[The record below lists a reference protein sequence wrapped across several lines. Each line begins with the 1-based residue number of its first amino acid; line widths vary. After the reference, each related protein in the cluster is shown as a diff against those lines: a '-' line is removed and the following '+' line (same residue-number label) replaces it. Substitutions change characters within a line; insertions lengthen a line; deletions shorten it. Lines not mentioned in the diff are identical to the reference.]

1 MTLSTTCSRRSS
13 VGSGRKAR
21 MHAVS
26 DEAEGL
32 SPERPEANDVPA
44 EADVSP
50 FEKPEL
56 EHALDDDFD
65 EVRA

>member
-1 MTLSTTCSRRSS
+1 
-13 VGSGRKAR
+13 